1 MKLVTLRPEQFDKFA
16 SKHRYRNYFQ
26 TSAYGNTMTRF
37 GYNIHYLGIV
47 DNTNSLIGATMLMYK
62 EVFMKNKIAFAPRGI
77 LFDYEDSE
85 KVKDL
90 AENLKRL
97 LGKQGFML
105 LRMDPYIP
113 LSIRSNSGDLINM
126 NNHEELIL
134 SNLSAAGFEY
144 KGKNLYFENENPR
157 WESLVLL
164 NKSIDD
170 LFNNFDKRVR
180 NKIRRALNLGIR
192 VVKDE
197 KKDLNELYRFI
208 KKKERKSIKF
218 YEELRNS
225 YGENFEVYYA
235 KLDTEIF
242 IVNSRKL
249 YEQEIQNNEQ
259 LAERIQAYGINEK
272 ERSNLI
278 SKKMES
284 DKLITAYKNHL
295 LLATDLLREY
305 PDGMTIGGC
314 ICIIYDN
321 AAYLYIEG
329 FNEKYSHL
337 NSNYLIKWHLIQEYK
352 KRELKYLNLNAV
364 VGEFQSDNKY
374 SGLNEM
380 KLGFNAIVTEYIG
393 EFDIILNNFSYNLYK
408 SFNKEK

>member
-85 KVKDL
+85 KVKEL

-170 LFNNFDKRVR
+170 LFNNFDKRIR

-218 YEELRNS
+218 YEELRNC
-225 YGENFEVYYA
+225 YGDNFEVYYA

-259 LAERIQAYGINEK
+259 LAERIQSYGINEK